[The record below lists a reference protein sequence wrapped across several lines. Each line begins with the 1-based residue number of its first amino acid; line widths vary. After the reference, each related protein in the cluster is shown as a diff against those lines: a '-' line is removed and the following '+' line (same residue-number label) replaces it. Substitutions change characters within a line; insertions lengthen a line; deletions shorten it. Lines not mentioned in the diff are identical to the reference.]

1 MTREKKLPKP
11 RARPCLDMGTSLL
24 DVHTE
29 VAQTTV
35 RRSIA
40 ANNTKWPPVSE
51 PPFPGFRE
59 GKSCNI
65 APISTDLRARPRR
78 ATALV
83 LRRGRRAIDRIRRSG
98 PLKQIGFSLLVPI
111 CADKPVLIGVTKSRR
126 HQLAGDYLSGA
137 PDVLRCRTD
146 EPESSACLRSLLSCK
161 SRPVPAKTWLRN
173 IPGSRST
180 CD

>member
-1 MTREKKLPKP
+1 VTREKKLPKP
-11 RARPCLDMGTSLL
+11 RAS
-24 DVHTE
+24 DVWTWEPHCWRVHAE
-29 VAQTTV
+29 VAQSTV
-35 RRSIA
+35 RISGCELPSK
-40 ANNTKWPPVSE
+40 TKWPPVRE
-51 PPFPGFRE
+51 PPFTGIRD

-126 HQLAGDYLSGA
+126 HQLGRRLSGA
-137 PDVLRCRTD
+137 RDGVPVRGQQPGSCN
-146 EPESSACLRSLLSCK
+146 SACQ
-161 SRPVPAKTWLRN
+161 
-173 IPGSRST
+173 
-180 CD
+180 